1 MTFTRLT
8 VFFGFIIT
16 LLTVSWQLSPNHS
29 TSRVALNKVEGILY
43 DARFNLVQKI
53 IKPQLNQTA
62 SASPPPNKNQ
72 IPTTAI
78 KDKIII
84 IDIDEKSIAEQG
96 RFPWSR
102 NKMAALL
109 DNLFDAQVAVVAF
122 DIMFSEPEKNPIQQ
136 ILTQHPDDANL
147 QQALKPLTKSFDA
160 DANFS
165 TALTK
170 GDTVLAMLLDESAGS
185 ESEAVRSAV
194 TLNNNIS
201 ANQTTVM
208 NKAYLRSTF
217 QSLTQNANDASF
229 YQGFINSTPDDDG
242 SIRRAALLL
251 RHQQTLYPSL
261 ALEAVRAYSFEPEIK
276 VQTEHAE
283 KRSHI
288 TGIELNQQKVATDL
302 YGRIWV
308 PYQGGQGYFKY
319 ISATDIIEKR
329 VASSELAGAIAFVGT
344 SAVGLADL
352 KETPV
357 GMNYP
362 GVEIHAS
369 VAYGLLNPDILLT
382 ELDTSDAIMALFL
395 LLLGLL
401 LSCLQHK
408 LGAVMM
414 SLVGVFCLFACVIIN
429 LYFWIIWQLVFPLT
443 TSLFV
448 VLSITILNVIAGHIA
463 ESRQK
468 NRIKNYFQQYV
479 PAAHINKMLE
489 NPDGVNFDGER
500 KNMTVLFA
508 DIRGF
513 TQISE
518 QLTANQVK
526 QLLNAYL
533 SPITKIILDNQGTID
548 KYVGDMV
555 MAFWGAPVD
564 DDKHAEHAVSAALQ
578 MLEKC
583 QHLNQ
588 SFAKK
593 GWPLIEIG
601 IGINSGEMNVGDMGS
616 EFRRAYTVIGDAVN
630 LASRLES
637 ITKFYGVNMLVS
649 ENTYRLNK
657 DYLFQ
662 LVDKVK
668 VKGKQQAINVYQPQP
683 KQIDI
688 QLHEQA
694 FNAYF
699 SQNWQQAR
707 ILFSKLAKLHPEQQL
722 YPLYIE
728 RIQKLADNVQTDW
741 DGCFTHQQK

>member
-1 MTFTRLT
+1 MA
-8 VFFGFIIT
+8 
-16 LLTVSWQLSPNHS
+16 WQLSPNHS

-43 DARFNLVQKI
+43 DVRFNLVQKI
-53 IKPQLNQTA
+53 VKPQLNQT
-62 SASPPPNKNQ
+62 SNSSELPSQNTSSSELSQ
-72 IPTTAI
+72 
-78 KDKIII
+78 DKIII

-102 NKMAALL
+102 NKMATLL
-109 DNLFDAQVAVVAF
+109 ENLFESQVAVVAF
-122 DIMFSEPEKNPIQQ
+122 DIMFSEPENNPVQQ
-136 ILTQHPDDANL
+136 ILSQYPSDAEL
-147 QQALKPLTKSFDA
+147 QKQLKPLINPFDA
-160 DANFS
+160 DANFAK
-165 TALTK
+165 ALTK
-170 GDTVLAMLLDESAGS
+170 GDTVLAMLLDDSTGS
-185 ESEAVRSAV
+185 KSETVVSAV
-194 TLNNNIS
+194 TLTSDMN

-208 NKAYLRSTF
+208 NKAYIRSTF
-217 QSLTQNANDASF
+217 SSLTQHSKNTPF

-276 VQTEHAE
+276 VRTEFSE

-288 TGIELNQQKVATDL
+288 TGIELNQQSIATDL

-308 PYQGGQGYFKY
+308 PYQAGQGYFKY

-329 VASSELAGAIAFVGT
+329 VMKSELAGAIAFVGT

-369 VAYGLLNPDILLT
+369 VAYGLLNPEILLT

-395 LLLGLL
+395 LFLGLMLSFL
-401 LSCLQHK
+401 LHK
-408 LGAVMM
+408 LGPVMM
-414 SLVGVFCLFACVIIN
+414 SLVGVFCLLGCVIIN

-443 TSLFV
+443 SSLLI
-448 VLSITILNVIAGHIA
+448 VLSITILNVIAGYIA

-479 PAAHINKMLE
+479 PAAHINKILE
-489 NPDGVNFDGER
+489 NPNAVNFDGER

-526 QLLNAYL
+526 QLLNDYL

-564 DDKHAEHAVSAALQ
+564 DEKHAEHAVAAALQ

-583 QHLNQ
+583 QQLNKN
-588 SFAKK
+588 FAKK
-593 GWPLIEIG
+593 GWPQIEIG

-657 DYLFQ
+657 GYLFQ

-668 VKGKQQAINVYQPQP
+668 VKGKQQAINIYQPQP
-683 KQIDI
+683 NQIDV

-694 FNAYF
+694 FSAYF
-699 SQNWQQAR
+699 LQDWPKAKM
-707 ILFSKLAKLHPEQQL
+707 LFSKLAKLHPDKKL
-722 YPLYIE
+722 YPLYVE
-728 RIQKLADNVQTDW
+728 RIQALTGNTQADW

>member
-8 VFFGFIIT
+8 VFLGLFIT
-16 LLTVSWQLSPNHS
+16 LLTVAWQLSPNHS
-29 TSRVALNKVEGILY
+29 SPRVALNKVEGILY
-43 DARFNLVQKI
+43 DARFNLVQ
-53 IKPQLNQTA
+53 QLFKTQTNQSTPASNSGLPSTA
-62 SASPPPNKNQ
+62 TQ
-72 IPTTAI
+72 
-78 KDKIII
+78 DKIII

-102 NKMAALL
+102 NKMATLL
-109 DNLFDAQVAVVAF
+109 DNLFAADVAVVAF
-122 DIMFSEPEKNPIQQ
+122 DILFSEPEKNPVQQ
-136 ILTQHPDDANL
+136 ILQQHPNDTNL
-147 QQALKPLTKSFDA
+147 QQALKPLLNPFDA
-160 DANFS
+160 DANFAR
-165 TALTK
+165 ALTK
-170 GDTVLAMLLDESAGS
+170 GDTVLAMLLDDTDGVESNPVS
-185 ESEAVRSAV
+185 SAV
-194 TLNNNIS
+194 KLAGELS
-201 ANQTTVM
+201 AKETTVI
-208 NKAYLRSTF
+208 NKAYVRSTF
-217 QSLTQNANDASF
+217 KSLSQNSSESAF

-242 SIRRAALLL
+242 SIRRAALIL
-251 RHQQTLYPSL
+251 RHQQNLYPSL
-261 ALEAVRAYSFEPEIK
+261 ALEAVRAYTFEPEIK
-276 VQTEHAE
+276 VHTEQAQAHH
-283 KRSHI
+283 HI
-288 TGIELNQQKVATDL
+288 TGIELNQQTISTDL

-308 PYQGGQGYFKY
+308 PYQSGQGFFNY
-319 ISATDIIEKR
+319 ISATDIIESR
-329 VASSELAGAIAFVGT
+329 VAQHELAGAIAFVGT

-362 GVEIHAS
+362 GVEVHAS
-369 VAYGLLNPDILLT
+369 VAYGLLNPDVLLT
-382 ELDTSDAIMALFL
+382 ELDTSDAIIALFL
-395 LLLGLL
+395 LLLGGL
-401 LSCLQHK
+401 LSFLLHK
-408 LGAVMM
+408 SGPVMM
-414 SLVGVFCLFACVIIN
+414 SLIGGFCLLACVIIN
-429 LYFWIIWQLVFPLT
+429 LYFWIVWQLVFPLT
-443 TSLFV
+443 SSLLL
-448 VLSITILNVIAGHIA
+448 VLLITILNVISGYIA

-489 NPDGVNFDGER
+489 NPNAINFDGER
-500 KNMTVLFA
+500 KHMTVLFA

-526 QLLNAYL
+526 KLLNAYL

-564 DDKHAEHAVSAALQ
+564 DEKHAQHAVNAALQ

-583 QHLNQ
+583 QQLNQ

-593 GWPLIEIG
+593 GWPQIEIG

-637 ITKFYGVNMLVS
+637 ITKFYGVNMLIS
-649 ENTYRLNK
+649 EHTYRLSN

-668 VKGKQQAINVYQPQP
+668 VQGKQQAINIFQPLP
-683 KQIDI
+683 KQVDI

-699 SQNWQQAR
+699 AQNWQQASL
-707 ILFSKLAKLHPEQQL
+707 LFDKLAKQHPEQKL
-722 YPLYIE
+722 YPLYIA
-728 RIQKLADNVQTDW
+728 RIQTLAEQPPADW
-741 DGCFTHQQK
+741 DGCYIHQKK